1 MDCFNAVKLNES
13 VISYINRC
21 DIDLDFSKT
30 EYNEDTKGRL
40 FDSVIICN
48 DIDNS
53 KYKQILVS
61 LKFIYVIKH
70 LAPNS
75 IDYDIKENKYVEHR
89 IVKTNGK
96 TYETTGE
103 YKITTKENDDGS
115 REVTEMK
122 LPDGHTIKFE
132 GFDI

>member
-21 DIDLDFSKT
+21 DIDLDFSKA
-30 EYNEDTKGRL
+30 EYDEDTKGRL

-61 LKFIYVIKH
+61 LKGLRSYIRSQQKIYSYRYT
-70 LAPNS
+70 AS
-75 IDYDIKENKYVEHR
+75 QY
-89 IVKTNGK
+89 GK
-96 TYETTGE
+96 NEL
-103 YKITTKENDDGS
+103 S
-115 REVTEMK
+115 
-122 LPDGHTIKFE
+122 
-132 GFDI
+132 